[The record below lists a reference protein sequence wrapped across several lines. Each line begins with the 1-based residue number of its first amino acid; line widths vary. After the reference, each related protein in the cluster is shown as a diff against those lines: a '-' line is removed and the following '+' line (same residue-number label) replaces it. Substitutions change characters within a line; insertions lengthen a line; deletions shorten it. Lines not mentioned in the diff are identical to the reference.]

1 VRAVPARRRPLVV
14 LLVLLLA
21 ATAAAARAECIGRAD
36 VRDLPLVEL
45 PATKAKGDRFAIMI
59 SGDGGWR
66 RIDTKVTDK
75 LRADGMP
82 VVGFLANEYFR
93 TRRTPD
99 DCGCALERVVR
110 YYRIVWKKPNVV
122 LIGYSRGADVLP
134 FMASRLPADLHPS
147 LKLIAF
153 LGLES
158 TIDFKYT
165 PSWFFWHFK
174 KEPQFAVK
182 PELEKLRGQNLLC
195 VYGEK
200 EKASLCHQLEPGL
213 AKILREPGGH
223 HFAGKYADVAEA
235 IIAEAAGRN

>member
-1 VRAVPARRRPLVV
+1 VRR
-14 LLVLLLA
+14 LVLVFAILA
-21 ATAAAARAECIGRAD
+21 ATTAARAECLARAD

-45 PATKAKGDRFAIMI
+45 PATAQKGDRFAIMI

-99 DCGCALERVVR
+99 DCGCALERVIR

-122 LIGYSRGADVLP
+122 LIGYSRGADTLP
-134 FMASRLPADLHPS
+134 FMASRLPAELRPS
-147 LKLIAF
+147 IKLIAL
-153 LGLES
+153 LGLEA

-165 PSWFFWHFK
+165 PSWFFWHFT
-174 KEPQFAVK
+174 KEPQFPVK
-182 PELEKLRGQNLLC
+182 PELEKLRGENILC

-200 EKASLCHQLEPGL
+200 EKASLCHELDPKL
-213 AKILREPGGH
+213 AKIVREPGGH

>member
-1 VRAVPARRRPLVV
+1 VRR
-14 LLVLLLA
+14 LLA
-21 ATAAAARAECIGRAD
+21 FLALAVLATAARAECVGRAD

-45 PATKAKGDRFAIMI
+45 AATRQKGDRFAIMV

-99 DCGCALERVVR
+99 DCGCALERVIR

-134 FMASRLPADLHPS
+134 FMASRVPPS
-147 LKLIAF
+147 LRPSVKLIAL
-153 LGLES
+153 LGLEPN
-158 TIDFKYT
+158 IDFKYT

-174 KEPQFAVK
+174 KEPQFPVK
-182 PELEKLRGQNLLC
+182 PELEKLRGQNILC

-200 EKASLCHQLEPGL
+200 ERSSLCHQLGPGL
-213 AKILREPGGH
+213 AKVLREPGGH
-223 HFAGKYADVAEA
+223 HFGGKYHDIAEA
-235 IIAEAAGRN
+235 ILSEADSGQRAAGR

>member
-1 VRAVPARRRPLVV
+1 V
-14 LLVLLLA
+14 LLA
-21 ATAAAARAECIGRAD
+21 AAVSARADCIARAD

-45 PATKAKGDRFAIMI
+45 AATKQKGNRFAIMI

-66 RIDTKVTDK
+66 RIDSKVTDK

-82 VVGFLANEYFR
+82 VVGFLANEFFR

-99 DCGCALERVVR
+99 DCGCALERVIR

-134 FMASRLPADLHPS
+134 FMASRVPANLRPS
-147 LKLIAF
+147 VKLIAL
-153 LGLES
+153 LGLGPY
-158 TIDFKYT
+158 IDFKYT

-174 KEPQFAVK
+174 KEPQFPVK
-182 PELEKLRGQNLLC
+182 PEMEKLRGQNILC

-200 EKASLCHQLEPGL
+200 EKSSLCHQLEPGL

-223 HFAGKYADVAEA
+223 HFGGKYGDVAEA

>member
-1 VRAVPARRRPLVV
+1 VRRLFAI
-14 LLVLLLA
+14 LLFA
-21 ATAAAARAECIGRAD
+21 ATAAAARAECLARAD

-45 PATKAKGDRFAIMI
+45 QATQQKGDRFAIMV

-99 DCGCALERVVR
+99 DCGCALERVIR
-110 YYRIVWKKPNVV
+110 YYRIKFRKPNVV

-134 FMASRLPADLHPS
+134 FMASRVPADLRPS
-147 LKLIAF
+147 VKLVAL
-153 LGLES
+153 LGLEA

-182 PELEKLRGQNLLC
+182 PELEKLRGNNILC

-200 EKASLCHQLEPGL
+200 EKASLCHELEPGL
-213 AKILREPGGH
+213 AKIIREPGGH

-235 IIAEAAGRN
+235 IIAEAAAPAGRN

>member
-1 VRAVPARRRPLVV
+1 VRRLFAF
-14 LLVLLLA
+14 LA
-21 ATAAAARAECIGRAD
+21 LAMLATAARAECVARAD

-45 PATKAKGDRFAIMI
+45 PATAQKGDRFAIMI

-66 RIDTKVTDK
+66 RIDTQVTDK

-82 VVGFLANEYFR
+82 VVGFLANEFFR

-99 DCGCALERVVR
+99 DCGCALERVIR
-110 YYRIVWKKPNVV
+110 FYRIKYRKPNVV

-134 FMASRLPADLHPS
+134 FMASRIPADLRPS
-147 LKLIAF
+147 VKLIAL
-153 LGLES
+153 LGLEA

-165 PSWFFWHFK
+165 PSWFFWHFT
-174 KEPQFAVK
+174 KEPQFPVK
-182 PELEKLRGQNLLC
+182 PELEKLRGERILC

-200 EKASLCHQLEPGL
+200 EKSSLCHQLDPGL

-235 IIAEAAGRN
+235 IIAEAAAAGPN